1 MLVLRQAVIVDED
14 YRGRGI
20 GSEIMRRVLE
30 RCADIQYVSLNCGP
44 DQVEFYEKLGF
55 KSGIRMSRK

>member
-1 MLVLRQAVIVDED
+1 
-14 YRGRGI
+14 
-20 GSEIMRRVLE
+20 MRRVLE

-55 KSGIRMSRK
+55 SFTSDFFEEVGVPHKAMVKHLAATI